1 MWIPYNENPHG
12 KRTGDCT
19 VRAVSLALGVDWETA
34 FDLMTAKAKAMGEMP
49 SKDSVWSAVL
59 RDHGFLR
66 RAIPNFC
73 PECYTVAE
81 FASEHFRGVYVLAV
95 GGHVVTVINGNYY
108 DLWDSGNEIPQFYFF
123 RKDD

>member
-1 MWIPYNENPHG
+1 MWIPYNDNPKG
-12 KRTGDCT
+12 NRTGDCT
-19 VRAVSLALGVDWETA
+19 VRALSLALGVCWEKA
-34 FDLMTAKAKAMGEMP
+34 YDLMTEKGKSMGEMP

-66 RAIPNFC
+66 RAVPNFC
-73 PECYTVAE
+73 PECYTVRD

-95 GGHVVTVINGNYY
+95 GGHVVTVIDGDYY
-108 DLWDSGNEIPQFYFF
+108 DLWDSGDEIPQYYFF